1 MKTRLAVAA
10 GVALLG
16 VACAARER
24 PPVVDSKPQTIE
36 RPALFR
42 GELLP
47 GAARALTLEAGQ
59 PVDLALDVRVPGPM
73 RLAVSGDATL
83 SVASTPGPGGHEVVE
98 PLAAGR
104 HLLRLFGRGPVV
116 VTAGPGPG
124 ARATPEA
131 MRPGTLDGRL
141 AAGGAHWLA
150 LTLPVG
156 GAWTIDAEGGAR
168 VALAVF
174 RGRRQLAWSS
184 PDDGARLTLD
194 LDPGEVL
201 VRVSDSSGQGGPFVV
216 RARRVEGAAP
226 DAPAA
231 LRDDDAPAQEWTTRL
246 QAGRTRW
253 LRLSVTRGAA
263 FVVEAQVDE
272 GAIELELARDHLL
285 LAAAR
290 GEGAAR
296 IAGWLDPGPH
306 VVRVSGR
313 EGATIRVRFARSAHD
328 PGRPLLHLH
337 LRPVPAVPVALGR
350 SSLGPGGA
358 TLDDPLADPEHEAPR
373 TIGLPDGL
381 LVSAHEVTQR
391 AFAAVLGRASSSRP
405 GDDLPAHDVSLAD
418 ARAFCDAL
426 TALVVGD
433 PFWGRYAFR
442 LPTEDEWEACCRA
455 GARAPIA
462 VEVAPSNR
470 RPFAARLEE
479 VAWFQSHRPP
489 DVGAGPFEVG
499 GRAPNAWGLFD
510 VHGNVAEWCLPSPT
524 LPPPPAGLA
533 PLRGGAWTTE
543 YRGCRASNRDLVPA
557 SFASASTG
565 FRVVAAPRQQSEG
578 PARARV
584 RARPEDRA
592 PEPRPQVEA
601 PRDP

>member
-1 MKTRLAVAA
+1 MRARLAVVFA
-10 GVALLG
+10 VTLLG

-24 PPVVDSKPQTIE
+24 PPTPPRPRAERIE
-36 RPALFR
+36 RPLRTEVFR

-47 GAARALTLEAGQ
+47 GAARELTLEVGT
-59 PVDLALDVRVPGPM
+59 PVDLALDVRVPGPV
-73 RLAVSGDATL
+73 RLTVSGDGTL
-83 SVASTPGPGGHEVVE
+83 SLASSSGPGAHEVVE

-104 HLLRLFGRGPVV
+104 HLVRLRGAGPVV
-116 VTAGPGPG
+116 VTAAPGPG
-124 ARATPEA
+124 ARATPEP

-141 AAGGAHWLA
+141 APGGAHWLA
-150 LTLPVG
+150 LTLPGG

-174 RGRRQLAWSS
+174 RDRRQLAWSS

-226 DAPAA
+226 DAPAV

-246 QAGRTRW
+246 EAGRTRW
-253 LRLSVTRGAA
+253 LSLSVTRRGA
-263 FVVEAQVDE
+263 FVVEAQVDD
-272 GAIELELARDHLL
+272 GALELELARGRLV
-285 LAAAR
+285 LATAR
-290 GEGAAR
+290 GAGAAR
-296 IAGWLDPGPH
+296 LAGWLDPGPH
-306 VVRVSGR
+306 VVRVSGHD
-313 EGATIRVRFARSAHD
+313 GATIRVRFAPGAHD
-328 PGRPLLHLH
+328 PGRPLLHLL

-358 TLDDPLADPEHEAPR
+358 ALDDPLASAEHERPR
-373 TIGLPDGL
+373 TVTLPDGL

-391 AFAAVLGRASSSRP
+391 AFAAVLGRAPSSRP
-405 GDDLPAHDVSLAD
+405 GDDLLPAHDVTLAD
-418 ARAFCDAL
+418 ARAFCAAL
-426 TALVVGD
+426 TALVEGD

-462 VEVAPSNR
+462 VETSPANR

-479 VAWFQSHRPP
+479 LAWFQSHRPP
-489 DVGAGPFEVG
+489 DAGPGPFEVG

-524 LPPPPAGLA
+524 LPAPPAGLA
-533 PLRGGAWTTE
+533 PLRGGSWTTE
-543 YRGCRASNRDLVPA
+543 YRGCRASNRDLVPV

-565 FRVVAAPRQQSEG
+565 FRVVAAPR
-578 PARARV
+578 
-584 RARPEDRA
+584 
-592 PEPRPQVEA
+592 
-601 PRDP
+601 